1 MTDGNL
7 RLAVLIDGD
16 NAPRDCLKSILEEIA
31 IYGTPTIKRI
41 YGDWASQNIIGWKTE
56 LLENAVTPKQQF
68 AYTAG
73 KNSTDSAMIIDAM
86 DILYAGKTDGFVLVS
101 SDSDF
106 TPLAIRL
113 RESGMYVIGIGEAK
127 TPNAFVQAC
136 DKFIRIEVLR
146 DRVKKST
153 KENTSAVRKND
164 FKNDKIKKDTDT
176 TNNKTAPKPK
186 AKQESKSPIP
196 EDVIELI
203 VDSIEDLAEDD
214 GYTNL
219 SALGNLL
226 IKKKPDFDSRTYGF
240 GKLST
245 MLKSLPCFEFEM
257 RSTAADPNAKQIYVT
272 NIEG

>member
-146 DRVKKST
+146 DRVKKSA
-153 KENTSAVRKND
+153 KENTSAARKND

-176 TNNKTAPKPK
+176 TNNKTATKPRT
-186 AKQESKSPIP
+186 KQESKSPIP

-272 NIEG
+272 NSEA